1 MSSLGT
7 QIAQS
12 LPIFSLIV
20 LGYVLAT
27 FAPWA
32 REAGSALSTFV
43 FNVSLPALLFSITST
58 PSRSTP
64 SWKVVGAYFGGC
76 FVIFAVSRLVA
87 RFATGLDGVDGSLF
101 AVGGIFSNNV
111 LLGIPLAQAFLG
123 PAALPVV
130 AMVLIFNAAV
140 LWTLATASIEQ
151 ARGGALTAKSLLRT
165 AVTVTVTP
173 LVLAIVLGTCLR
185 LVGLRVPSVVAD
197 PIHSLGQSATPL
209 ALVVLGIGLQRY
221 GLREGWKISIGITA
235 IKLVLHPL
243 AVWLLALALGLSTIE
258 TLAVVLM
265 ASIATGANVYLMAEK
280 FGTMQGPVA
289 SAIVVSTTLS
299 VVTTP
304 IWLRLAGQ

>member
-1 MSSLGT
+1 VSSLGT

-12 LPIFSLIV
+12 LPIFLLIV
-20 LGYVLAT
+20 LGYALAA

-32 REAGSALSTFV
+32 REAGGALSTFV

-76 FVIFAVSRLVA
+76 FVIFAVARLVA
-87 RFATGLDGVDGSLF
+87 RFATSLDGVDGSLF
-101 AVGGIFSNNV
+101 AVGGVFSNNV

-151 ARGGALTAKSLLRT
+151 ARGGEVTARNLLRT

-173 LVLAIVLGTCLR
+173 LV
-185 LVGLRVPSVVAD
+185 GLRVPSLVAE
-197 PIHSLGQSATPL
+197 PIESLGRAATPL

-221 GLREGWKISIGITA
+221 GLRTGWKISLGITVV
-235 IKLVLHPL
+235 KLVLHPL
-243 AVWLLALALGLSTIE
+243 AVWLLAVALGLSAVE

-280 FGTMQGPVA
+280 FGTLQGPVA

-304 IWLRLAGQ
+304 LWLALAGK